1 MLKCKHL
8 FFQGSLNQ
16 GEEPDPPQK
25 CSGTATV
32 VFSLLKKA
40 LNNYYGTLVANVE
53 ITKTCPEVEINP
65 EILQNLY
72 RTLRIRHSMA
82 FSHIQYVHSKICPTK
97 YKSHWQRRAGSNR
110 SKFIIPKDYKYSK
123 ILNKF
128 NYKSY
133 FFVVSMLLG

>member
-97 YKSHWQRRAGSNR
+97 YKS
-110 SKFIIPKDYKYSK
+110 Y
-123 ILNKF
+123 
-128 NYKSY
+128 
-133 FFVVSMLLG
+133 